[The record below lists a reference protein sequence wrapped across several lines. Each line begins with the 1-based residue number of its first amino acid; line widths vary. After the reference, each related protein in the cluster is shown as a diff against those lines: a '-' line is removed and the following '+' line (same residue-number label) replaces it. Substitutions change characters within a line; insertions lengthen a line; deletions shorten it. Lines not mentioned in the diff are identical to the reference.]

1 VQVAS
6 RIGVPAGPLLDSKW
20 TTLAAN
26 LGYDI
31 VTYKTI
37 RTCAS
42 TGHAPPNVL
51 YLQAGGKQLPAA
63 GDTTPLQVRQSQA
76 ISRQADSNGTELNNA
91 AKSRQHWMPHMCTDS
106 SDEHSA

>member
-1 VQVAS
+1 
-6 RIGVPAGPLLDSKW
+6 VPAGPLLDSKW
-20 TTLAAN
+20 TTLAAR

-51 YLQAGGKQLPAA
+51 YLQADSKQLPAA
-63 GDTTPLQVRQSQA
+63 GDTTPLQVRPVG
-76 ISRQADSNGTELNNA
+76 RQA
-91 AKSRQHWMPHMCTDS
+91 S
-106 SDEHSA
+106 SIIEAWLSG